1 MTGLLRASAWILFGC
16 GVIVAQQTARLSF
29 ETASIQPAAPVQPS
43 SIVRGIQDGP
53 ATPGQMSWRNLSLS
67 DLIAEAWEVK
77 SYQVSGP
84 GWLRKAR
91 FDVEAK
97 LPPGTTKAQS
107 RLMLQNLLAERFRL
121 ALHRSTKET
130 PIYALLVAKNGPKLR
145 ESASNPNPAVANGG
159 AAMTMI
165 PDGRV
170 RVAGN
175 GATIGN
181 LIDVLI
187 DQLDRPVLDMTGL
200 TGSYGF
206 TLDFTQTRG
215 LSESTRVEDAPPG
228 FSGGATIFA
237 ALPDQLGLRLE
248 PRKAPIDLLVI
259 DSALKT
265 PTEK

>member
-1 MTGLLRASAWILFGC
+1 
-16 GVIVAQQTARLSF
+16 
-29 ETASIQPAAPVQPS
+29 
-43 SIVRGIQDGP
+43 
-53 ATPGQMSWRNLSLS
+53 MSWRNLSLS

-77 SYQVSGP
+77 GYQVAGP

-107 RLMLQNLLAERFRL
+107 RLMLQNLLAEQFRL
-121 ALHRSTKET
+121 TLHRSTKESA
-130 PIYALLVAKNGPKLR
+130 IYALLVAKNGPKLK
-145 ESASNPNPAVANGG
+145 ESASDPNPAPAKGG

-170 RVAGN
+170 RVTGN

-181 LIDVLI
+181 LIDVLG

-200 TGSYGF
+200 TGSWDF

-215 LSESTRVEDAPPG
+215 LTQSARAEDEPPG

-237 ALPDQLGLRLE
+237 AMPDQLGLRLE
-248 PRKAPIDLLVI
+248 PRKAPIDLLVV
-259 DSALKT
+259 DSALKN